1 MKTFSKGIADH
12 VRIAQ
17 PNSEDPDAWT
27 DIYDEETLHTI
38 LLQRNACKLAEEAN
52 ISSPFSRG
60 PLADMIHE
68 YRNCKV
74 TAFIIDGTFDYEIL
88 KELPNQKELELFI
101 KASNKTAAGARWN
114 KTS

>member
-1 MKTFSKGIADH
+1 
-12 VRIAQ
+12 
-17 PNSEDPDAWT
+17 
-27 DIYDEETLHTI
+27 
-38 LLQRNACKLAEEAN
+38 
-52 ISSPFSRG
+52 
-60 PLADMIHE
+60 MIHE